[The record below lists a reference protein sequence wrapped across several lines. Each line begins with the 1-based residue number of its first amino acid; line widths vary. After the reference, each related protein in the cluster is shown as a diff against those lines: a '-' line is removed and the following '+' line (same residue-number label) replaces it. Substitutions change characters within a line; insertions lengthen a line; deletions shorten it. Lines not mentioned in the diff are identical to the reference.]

1 MRIIGILFHWTNNFI
16 IHLMSIDTC
25 HLNSKLNFILSSTVI
40 KKKRCDSIIIW
51 TIFSFYPA
59 WFPNKNQMKPI
70 PYERK
75 KWSNP
80 RETSGRFSYLL
91 LTCVTGLLADST
103 SRGKLVEEEGEQ
115 LAAPLGGRA
124 KAIALS
130 APASHFCSNRDRDE
144 EKFGLGSWVKLLS
157 LWKRGKNS
165 GTARAEGKEKNK

>member
-1 MRIIGILFHWTNNFI
+1 M
-16 IHLMSIDTC
+16 
-25 HLNSKLNFILSSTVI
+25 
-40 KKKRCDSIIIW
+40 
-51 TIFSFYPA
+51 
-59 WFPNKNQMKPI
+59 
-70 PYERK
+70 
-75 KWSNP
+75 
-80 RETSGRFSYLL
+80 SGRFSYLL